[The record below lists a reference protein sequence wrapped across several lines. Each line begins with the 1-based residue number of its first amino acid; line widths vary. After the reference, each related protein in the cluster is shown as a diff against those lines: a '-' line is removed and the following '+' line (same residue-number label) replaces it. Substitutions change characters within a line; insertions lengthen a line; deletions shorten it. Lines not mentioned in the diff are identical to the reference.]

1 MLRRLA
7 FFAQL
12 SRRVSLRGLLTSAEL
27 AAGLEARV
35 GLLALVV
42 VLLTTE
48 PAQRV
53 CLVVSFSLSL
63 SSTSYT
69 LQTNESEQPRRA
81 NHLPY
86 FL

>member
-12 SRRVSLRGLLTSAEL
+12 SRRVIKLRLLTSAEL
-27 AAGLEARV
+27 AAWIEARV
-35 GLLALVV
+35 CLLALVV

-53 CLVVSFSLSL
+53 SLVVSFTLCLST
-63 SSTSYT
+63 TSYT
-69 LQTNESEQPRRA
+69 LQSFRVRHP
-81 NHLPY
+81 
-86 FL
+86 